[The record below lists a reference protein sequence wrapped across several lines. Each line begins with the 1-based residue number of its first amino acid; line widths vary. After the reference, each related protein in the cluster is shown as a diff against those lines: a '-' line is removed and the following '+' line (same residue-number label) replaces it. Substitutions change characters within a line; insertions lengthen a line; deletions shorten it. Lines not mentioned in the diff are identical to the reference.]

1 MLPVSCYQ
9 PSKPGLLITP
19 SCSIV
24 CQNDSQNSGKPCRWE
39 SCVVIMGINEQSGK
53 EMLGPEVR
61 RVRSTGPSVPV
72 EPGVPLVPLWTHG
85 QGDSRLLRLNHYMS
99 GIEPVGH
106 LLVLG
111 LVQSFSFFRDSIP
124 LCFPGVLPLATD
136 AGCSCFLLGL
146 QGYATMQAW
155 LLSHWLVSLMTP
167 HPEAVLKLPTSH
179 TMNTTD
185 SLVKERL
192 GQGSDVV
199 WARNWGKR
207 HSVSSSLHTH
217 ISKS

>member
-1 MLPVSCYQ
+1 MIPVSCYQ

-19 SCSIV
+19 SCSIA

-53 EMLGPEVR
+53 EMLGTEVR

-85 QGDSRLLRLNHYMS
+85 QGDPRLLRLNHYMS
-99 GIEPVGH
+99 GIEPVGR

-124 LCFPGVLPLATD
+124 LCFPGLLPLATD

-146 QGYATMQAW
+146 QGVCHHAS
-155 LLSHWLVSLMTP
+155 LDFEPLVSLSDDP
-167 HPEAVLKLPTSH
+167 VSWSCPEASH
-179 TMNTTD
+179 QSHN
-185 SLVKERL
+185 EHNR
-192 GQGSDVV
+192 
-199 WARNWGKR
+199 
-207 HSVSSSLHTH
+207 
-217 ISKS
+217 